1 MDAGWY
7 GQPGAFCYWPT
18 VFNEDNNILYSFH
31 MYEPYEFTSNK
42 NFKEKNNFIYPGKV
56 PFGDDTI
63 YWDKNTIEAYF
74 KPFLHW
80 VKENS
85 IPSHLIVAGEFGCMR
100 KNDGADTYLEDMV
113 NFLNRNKFHWAFYSF
128 REDEWDGY
136 DYELGT
142 EGLGREYWQAKE
154 RGENVLMPRRNN
166 SLFEIF
172 RQEFNYPEEQ
182 SGNK

>member
-1 MDAGWY
+1 
-7 GQPGAFCYWPT
+7 
-18 VFNEDNNILYSFH
+18 
-31 MYEPYEFTSNK
+31 
-42 NFKEKNNFIYPGKV
+42 
-56 PFGDDTI
+56 
-63 YWDKNTIEAYF
+63 
-74 KPFLHW
+74 

-142 EGLGREYWQAKE
+142 EGLDREYWQAKE